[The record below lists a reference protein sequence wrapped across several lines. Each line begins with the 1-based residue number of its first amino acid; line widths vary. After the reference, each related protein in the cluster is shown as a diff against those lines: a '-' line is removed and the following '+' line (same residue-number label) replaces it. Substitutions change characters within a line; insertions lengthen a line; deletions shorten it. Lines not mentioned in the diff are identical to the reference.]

1 MKDVTCHKK
10 VFRSI
15 YLITLS
21 VLDFLRLSEALQLD
35 GILKHLIPSV
45 INSSERCSR
54 FLLRAWQERLSL
66 WLSRVGHSSC
76 GVHRHVSEHQ
86 LESAEWRAAYSS
98 PWHQRALLQSLS
110 PRWFSMSLYP
120 DLYPSARLASAL
132 APFSI
137 SFIQFEVF
145 PFQSNRNAHKGCSL
159 CSDLLPAFLLLCQFS
174 AAWYLLQ
181 VEKVF

>member
-10 VFRSI
+10 VFRSL

-21 VLDFLRLSEALQLD
+21 VLDFPCLPEALQLG
-35 GILKHLIPSV
+35 GILKHLIPSI
-45 INSSERCSR
+45 INSKERCSR
-54 FLLRAWQERLSL
+54 FLLWAWQEHLSL
-66 WLSRVGHSSC
+66 WLSRVGCSSC
-76 GVHRHVSEHQ
+76 GVHRHISEHQ
-86 LESAEWRAAYSS
+86 SESTEWRAAYSS

-110 PRWFSMSLYP
+110 PCRFSMSLYP
-120 DLYPSARLASAL
+120 DLYPSAPLASAW

-145 PFQSNRNAHKGCSL
+145 PFQSNANAHKGCSL
-159 CSDLLPAFLLLCQFS
+159 CRDLLPAFLLLCQFS